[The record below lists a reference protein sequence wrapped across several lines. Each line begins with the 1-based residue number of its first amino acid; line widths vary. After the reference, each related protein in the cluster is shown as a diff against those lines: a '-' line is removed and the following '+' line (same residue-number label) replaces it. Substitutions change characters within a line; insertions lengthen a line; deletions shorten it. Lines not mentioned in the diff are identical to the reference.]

1 MQHWLKLVKM
11 NILIQSF
18 ELNLKL
24 RTSNVKHRVGK
35 NPIKTTRKGSNN
47 CFLRQIEYVQT
58 QHHCIIKIAVEGN
71 DVDDVSIIRM
81 LQVRVFR
88 MAGDFF
94 IRALQR

>member
-1 MQHWLKLVKM
+1 MQHWLKWVKM

-58 QHHCIIKIAVEGN
+58 QHHCIIKIAVEDN